1 MNHDGNLMKF
11 RVWMRVTRIL
21 GLLSLGLA
29 AGACGGLPQRPVVPA
44 IYDLG
49 LGEAVSAAPA
59 VLPSRIEVRAP
70 SWLSTS
76 AMQYRLDYRQ
86 PAQRQV
92 FAESRWA
99 APPAEMVE
107 RRLLQALSAPSS
119 TGGGCRLRL
128 EIDEFTQAFDAP
140 EASTAVVV
148 ARAELLPPR
157 GENALAR
164 RVFELREPASNADA
178 KGGVMAFRKAS
189 DRLTNEVAGWMA
201 GPAAN
206 AATAACRR

>member
-1 MNHDGNLMKF
+1 MTLRAWKRGA
-11 RVWMRVTRIL
+11 RIL
-21 GLLSLGLA
+21 GVLCTGLA
-29 AGACGGLPQRPVVPA
+29 LGACGGLSQRPVAAA

-49 LGEAVSAAPA
+49 LAEAVSPAPA
-59 VLPSRIEVRAP
+59 VLPSQIEVRAP
-70 SWLSTS
+70 SWLATS

-99 APPAEMVE
+99 APPAEMLQ

-128 EIDEFTQAFDAP
+128 EMDEFTQAFDAP
-140 EASTAVVV
+140 EASTAVII

-164 RVFELREPASNADA
+164 RMFALREPASGADA
-178 KGGVMAFRKAS
+178 KGGVTAFRKAGE
-189 DRLTNEVAGWMA
+189 RLTNEIAGWMA
-201 GPAAN
+201 GPAAG